1 MKFIDSFFFGA
12 SPLGVEGF
20 PLGSRL
26 RSDMGG
32 RGGREVS
39 RLTKE
44 GDADAENS
52 LHPARYNVDAL
63 IERRRQRALYARLV
77 APCRRDLHRVRGMS
91 RTSRATAKIIPSG
104 REDE

>member
-39 RLTKE
+39 RLAKE
-44 GDADAENS
+44 SDADAEKFVTRS
-52 LHPARYNVDAL
+52 E
-63 IERRRQRALYARLV
+63 IQR
-77 APCRRDLHRVRGMS
+77 
-91 RTSRATAKIIPSG
+91 G
-104 REDE
+104 RSN

>member
-1 MKFIDSFFFGA
+1 MKFIDSFFGA

-39 RLTKE
+39 RLAKE
-44 GDADAENS
+44 SDADAENS

-63 IERRRQRALYARLV
+63 IQRRRQRALSGALPARL
-77 APCRRDLHRVRGMS
+77 ASSTRDIADLAGN
-91 RTSRATAKIIPSG
+91 G
-104 REDE
+104 

>member
-39 RLTKE
+39 RLAKE
-44 GDADAENS
+44 SDADAENS
-52 LHPARYNVDAL
+52 LHRARYNVDVL
-63 IERRRQRALYARLV
+63 IERRRQRVFFSALAARL
-77 APCRRDLHRVRGMS
+77 ASSTRDIADLAGN
-91 RTSRATAKIIPSG
+91 G
-104 REDE
+104 

>member
-44 GDADAENS
+44 MQKEMQKT
-52 LHPARYNVDAL
+52 RYTH
-63 IERRRQRALYARLV
+63 
-77 APCRRDLHRVRGMS
+77 RDTTWTL
-91 RTSRATAKIIPSG
+91 
-104 REDE
+104 